1 MQSAIT
7 AIGIANPPYQRA
19 QQDIA
24 ELIGDGFHLTLAQKK
39 ILKRIYRSSGI
50 EQRHSVL
57 TDYCKRPGEFEFFP
71 NDPLADFPTTAQRMA
86 VYKAN
91 ALTLALAA
99 IEDCLKNTDKHS
111 SITHVITVSCTGMY
125 APGIDIEIVQQL
137 NLAPST
143 QRTSINFMGCYG
155 AFNGMKV
162 ADSICRA
169 DPDAVVL
176 LVCVELCSIHIQKS
190 FTLDNIISN
199 AIFADGAAAVLIQ
212 APPENQLHLRFDSF
226 YCDIMP
232 QTSQDMAWHIGD
244 SGFDMVLTAYV
255 PDAIKSG
262 IAAFAEKL
270 FSQAGQSLSAMDY
283 FAIHPGGMKILQAC
297 EASLN
302 ITQHDNRFSYEV
314 LRQYGNMSSATV
326 LFVLKRI
333 WDGLTQHDANKK
345 IFSCAFGP
353 GLTLESML
361 LEICIAEDPQP
372 LS

>member
-7 AIGIANPPYQRA
+7 AIGIANPPYKRA
-19 QQDIA
+19 QHEIA
-24 ELIGDGFHLTLAQKK
+24 DLISDGFHLNPVQKK
-39 ILKRIYRSSGI
+39 ILKRIYKSSGI

-57 TDYCKRPGEFEFFP
+57 TDYCKLPGEFEFFP
-71 NDPLADFPTTAQRMA
+71 NDPSADFPTTGQRMA

-91 ALTLALAA
+91 ALNLALAA
-99 IEDCLKNTDKHS
+99 IEDCLSNKNKSD
-111 SITHVITVSCTGMY
+111 ITHVITVSCTGMY
-125 APGIDIEIVQQL
+125 APGIDIEIIHHL
-137 NLAPST
+137 NLASTT

-162 ADSICRA
+162 ADSICKA
-169 DPDAVVL
+169 NPNASVL

-212 APPENQLHLRFDSF
+212 APPKHEPHLRFESF

-232 QTSQDMAWHIGD
+232 QTSKDMAWHIGD
-244 SGFDMVLTAYV
+244 FGFDMVLSAYV
-255 PDAIKSG
+255 PEAINSG
-262 IAAFAEKL
+262 IAAFAGKLLSQSDLL
-270 FSQAGQSLSAMDY
+270 FSELDY
-283 FAIHPGGMKILQAC
+283 FAIHPGGVKILEAC

-302 ITQHDNRFSYEV
+302 ITKHDNRFSYDV

-326 LFVLKRI
+326 LFVLKQI
-333 WDGLTQHDANKK
+333 WSGLNDADGGKK

-361 LEICIAEDPQP
+361 LEVQ
-372 LS
+372 

>member
-7 AIGIANPPYQRA
+7 AIGIANPPYRRA
-19 QQDIA
+19 QHEVA
-24 ELIGDGFHLTLAQKK
+24 ELIADGFHLNPVQKK
-39 ILKRIYRSSGI
+39 ILKRIYTSSGI

-57 TDYCKRPGEFEFFP
+57 IDYSKEPGEFEFFP
-71 NDPLADFPTTAQRMA
+71 NDPAADFPTTAQRMA

-91 ALTLALAA
+91 ALALALAA
-99 IEDCLKNTDKHS
+99 IDDCLSEPRPLGGVADGETRPNGRGSDRSKVD
-111 SITHVITVSCTGMY
+111 ITHVITVSCTGMY
-125 APGIDIEIVQQL
+125 APGIDIEIVQHL

-162 ADSICRA
+162 ADSICKA
-169 DPDAVVL
+169 DPNASVL

-212 APPENQLHLRFDSF
+212 AQPTNQPHLSFESF

-232 QTSQDMAWHIGD
+232 QTIKEMAWHIGD

-255 PDAIKSG
+255 PEAIKSG
-262 IAAFAEKL
+262 IAAFADTL
-270 FSQAGQSLSAMDY
+270 LTQSRLSFSDIDY
-283 FAIHPGGMKILQAC
+283 FAIHPGGLKILQAC
-297 EASLN
+297 ETSLN
-302 ITQHDNRFSYEV
+302 ITQHDNRFSYDV

-326 LFVLKRI
+326 VFVLKQI
-333 WDGLTQHDANKK
+333 YHLCLPN
-345 IFSCAFGP
+345 
-353 GLTLESML
+353 L
-361 LEICIAEDPQP
+361 
-372 LS
+372 